1 MAGKSK
7 KSAGADVLAKRAEL
21 EAFCKDELKMGRHFG
36 TIHRKT
42 CRTPDAQEWT
52 PCASCGS
59 KPSLYQPGAERI
71 CEFRGVL
78 IGDPVLDREIVE
90 VAGGTNWVA
99 FRIPLT
105 FRDDNTVLGYGIGAY
120 KHADPNIM
128 VKKAKKNALIDGT
141 RTGFA
146 LSDLFDDADHDDPS
160 AEQLQSSADA
170 RPAPRAP
177 RAAAPPRSSAQPL
190 ADQPDLGATHPANVQ
205 DGPAPPAREATE
217 ASTPSPKWWEIRAE
231 FPTARWTVCD
241 REDKE
246 YTIMGVIH
254 FPADARP
261 MSGGGARKWSPF
273 EPNSQGKPEF
283 KTKEPFLEYAQLNW
297 YQLLDWAIKH
307 RLKREHGGRDK
318 PLQRSVPPPPR
329 RPLRLCVQRL
339 GAAHRG
345 ACGGDGLHG
354 VGAGQEERW
363 RGARVGGEGAGRAW
377 RPPPGAAGGSTGRRA
392 QRRSRPGLLGVA

>member
-273 EPNSQGKPEF
+273 EPNSQGKDETNHFNDPFHHLLADRYACVFNGSVLPIAEHAAAMDFMAWGLVKKNGGAVPEWVE
-283 KTKEPFLEYAQLNW
+283 KALA
-297 YQLLDWAIKH
+297 
-307 RLKREHGGRDK
+307 EHGARRQEQPVAAPADE
-318 PLQRSVPPPPR
+318 PSVD
-329 RPLRLCVQRL
+329 LDQ
-339 GAAHRG
+339 GF
-345 ACGGDGLHG
+345 
-354 VGAGQEERW
+354 
-363 RGARVGGEGAGRAW
+363 
-377 RPPPGAAGGSTGRRA
+377 
-392 QRRSRPGLLGVA
+392 